1 MIPRG
6 KLDLSFSDTFAGIGY
21 CLAGYFRK
29 NKTAAD
35 FPKKED
41 HMVTLSV
48 RTGVDLILTA
58 LNYPP
63 GTEIL
68 VSDINI
74 PDMFQIIRAHQLIPI
89 PLSVKKDTLSIDP
102 EALKAAINPASKML
116 LLSHLFGAVMDMEA
130 IIPIAKAHQILVI
143 EDAAQA
149 FMGNIEGPQFSA
161 MPPYP
166 AFPGHPET
174 DILIYSFGLIKTNT
188 ALSGAVVRIKDPS
201 LYLKACSLN
210 EGLRRQKTSVYLK
223 KLLKVLFMQ
232 LLTTPIGYTLFYHL
246 ITRSGRDFDDA
257 LAGFTSGF
265 PGQDVL
271 RKIRFRP
278 CTANHRLLKRRWI
291 NFSPDGISERRK
303 LAAAILSRLP
313 EAMKIGTLNKNHS
326 YWVLPIYS
334 AHPDELIKH
343 LRSHG
348 FDATAKASSLIKLES
363 QTPVNYLCSTL
374 DLAHIIYLPMDI
386 QMKNSKREEI
396 SSLLLNFP

>member
-35 FPKKED
+35 FPKEENRL
-41 HMVTLSV
+41 VTLSV
-48 RTGVDLILTA
+48 RTGLDLILTA
-58 LNYPP
+58 LNFPP

-89 PLSVKKDTLSIDP
+89 PLSVNKDTLSIDL
-102 EALKAAINPASKML
+102 EALKAAINPSSKML

-149 FMGNIEGPQFSA
+149 FMGNIEGPKFSA
-161 MPPYP
+161 VSPYP
-166 AFPGHPET
+166 AFPGQPQT
-174 DILIYSFGLIKTNT
+174 DVLLYSFGLIKTNT
-188 ALSGAVVRIKDPS
+188 ALSGAVVHIKDPS
-201 LYLKACSLN
+201 LYLKVYSLN
-210 EGLRRQKTSVYLK
+210 EGLTRQKTRVYLK

-232 LLTTPIGYTLFYHL
+232 LLTTPPAYTLFYHL
-246 ITRSGRDFDDA
+246 ITKSGRDFDET
-257 LAGFTSGF
+257 LAGFTRGF

-271 RKIRFRP
+271 SKIRFRP
-278 CTANHRLLKRRWI
+278 CTANHQLLKRKWM
-291 NFSPDGISERRK
+291 NFSPDGISERKK
-303 LAAAILSRLP
+303 LAATVLTRLP

-326 YWVLPIYS
+326 YWVLPIYT
-334 AHPDELIKH
+334 AHPDKLIKH
-343 LRSHG
+343 LRSNG
-348 FDATAKASSLIKLES
+348 FDATAKASSLVKLEP
-363 QTPVNYLCSTL
+363 QTAVNDLCSTL
-374 DLAHIIYLPMDI
+374 CLTHIIYLPMDI
-386 QMKNSKREEI
+386 KMKSSKREQI
-396 SSLLLNFP
+396 SSLLLNYP